1 MIKILYDSLTKKYF
15 QFSGRANRREYW
27 IVFLSGIFLFWVISL
42 LSLYYY
48 NLIVNLIIINPYL
61 AWPTA
66 CLILFLVFGAMPP
79 FVTITVRRLHD
90 FNFNGWWFLIISLF
104 DIWTN
109 DFFNNIT
116 GGFIIANIPH
126 FILGIVK
133 GTPAANKYGEPPTE

>member
-15 QFSGRANRREYW
+15 QFSGRASRKEYW
-27 IVFLSGIFLFWVISL
+27 GIYLLVSLACYIVFFIIKNHHFLGLKIVYLSVI
-42 LSLYYY
+42 
-48 NLIVNLIIINPYL
+48 
-61 AWPTA
+61 
-66 CLILFLVFGAMPP
+66 ILFFIGIPSI
-79 FVTITVRRLHD
+79 FVSIRRLHD

-133 GTPAANKYGEPPTE
+133 GTPDANKYGEPPLN

>member
-1 MIKILYDSLTKKYF
+1 MFFI
-15 QFSGRANRREYW
+15 
-27 IVFLSGIFLFWVISL
+27 GIPSI
-42 LSLYYY
+42 
-48 NLIVNLIIINPYL
+48 
-61 AWPTA
+61 
-66 CLILFLVFGAMPP
+66 
-79 FVTITVRRLHD
+79 FVSIRRLHD

-133 GTPAANKYGEPPTE
+133 GTPAANKYGEPPLN